1 VNSFQNNLHFNTRI
15 KFREQSPDCKPYQKM
30 APTTL
35 FRLPTRQCLRSTT
48 LRSTFSPV
56 QPLSQTTIPRYP
68 RKGYEDKDSINPE
81 ATEYSKS
88 GTDDAAAKQEEAA
101 FDPSTT
107 DPQEEKDVAGK
118 GNEVFATVFLI

>member
-15 KFREQSPDCKPYQKM
+15 EFQEQSPDCKLYQKM
-30 APTTL
+30 APTT
-35 FRLPTRQCLRSTT
+35 
-48 LRSTFSPV
+48 FSPV
-56 QPLSQTTIPRYP
+56 QRLSQTTIPRYP

-118 GNEVFATVFLI
+118 GSEVFATVFLI

>member
-1 VNSFQNNLHFNTRI
+1 
-15 KFREQSPDCKPYQKM
+15 M

-35 FRLPTRQCLRSTT
+35 FRLPTRQCIRATT
-48 LRSTFSPV
+48 FRSTFSPV
-56 QPLSQTTIPRYP
+56 RPLSQTTIPRYP
-68 RKGYEDKDSINPE
+68 RKGSEDKDSINTE

-88 GTDDAAAKQEEAA
+88 GTDDAAAKEEEAA

-118 GNEVFATVFLI
+118 GSEVFATVFLI